1 MKKTLIAVLLSCV
14 LLAGLSFSSA
24 AEVSHTPVFCTS
36 GTAGQWT
43 EQPAHNL
50 TYSSSYDHLCG
61 GDVGLW
67 FYYTTV
73 GLQASFVQSTSRV
86 VDLEQFEKDSS
97 GSTKTRHYQGHFDN
111 NNIGSY
117 QPTYF
122 TLTYTN
128 SGTIEDDGTVEL
140 YFKYKVGKI
149 YGDTSTA
156 VPSGIMK
163 YAHWTY

>member
-1 MKKTLIAVLLSCV
+1 MR
-14 LLAGLSFSSA
+14 
-24 AEVSHTPVFCTS
+24 
-36 GTAGQWT
+36 
-43 EQPAHNL
+43 
-50 TYSSSYDHLCG
+50 Y
-61 GDVGLW
+61 
-67 FYYTTV
+67 
-73 GLQASFVQSTSRV
+73 
-86 VDLEQFEKDSS
+86 
-97 GSTKTRHYQGHFDN
+97 STKTRQYQGHFDN